1 MAKCYNSKLIFNN
14 ITKPTLSKPMS
25 IGSGEV
31 LKIQVDGTATSFSIK
46 VTGSVA
52 SGMEYN
58 ELKIVKD
65 IDDSENT
72 SITSEGT
79 YSCNV
84 SGLFAVKFEVTSLSG
99 GEIKLFAKSITIVE
113 VSDDD
118 NGGGSGSGGG
128 GGNTYVLPAATSS
141 TLGGIKVGANLSITN
156 DGTLSVV
163 GGTGDGDKTYVF
175 TQSFATTEWNIEHRL
190 NKYPSVVV
198 VDSDLNQVIADVQY
212 LDLNTVK
219 IKFGQ
224 VFIGK
229 AFLN

>member
-65 IDDSENT
+65 IDDSEST

-79 YSCNV
+79 YSCDV
-84 SGLFAVKFEVTSLSG
+84 SGLFAVKFEATSLSG
-99 GEIKLFAKSITIVE
+99 GDLKLFAKSITIVE

-118 NGGGSGSGGG
+118 NGGGSGGGG
-128 GGNTYVLPAATSS
+128 GSTYVLPAATSS
-141 TLGGIKVGANLSITN
+141 TLGGIKVGSNLSITD
-156 DGTLSVV
+156 DGTLSAV

-175 TQSFATTEWNIEHRL
+175 TQSFATTEWNIEHGL

-198 VDSDLNQVIADVQY
+198 VDSNLNQVIADVQY
-212 LDLNTVK
+212 LDLNTIKVK
-219 IKFGQ
+219 FSES
-224 VFIGK
+224 FTGK
-229 AFLN
+229 VFLN